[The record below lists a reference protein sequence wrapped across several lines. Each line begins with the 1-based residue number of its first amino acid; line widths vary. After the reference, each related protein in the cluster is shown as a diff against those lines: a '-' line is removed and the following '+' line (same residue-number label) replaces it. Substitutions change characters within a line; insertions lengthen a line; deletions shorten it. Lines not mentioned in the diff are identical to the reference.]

1 MLLSGSAYSSLRNAE
16 GSQPKLANVHS
27 SDAMRLLLVED
38 DAKLVR
44 ALARGLGREGYA
56 VDIARDGHEALEQAE
71 AGEYEVILLDVMLP
85 GPDGF
90 AVCESL
96 RLRGDRTPV
105 LMLTARADVRDRIR
119 GLNGGADDYLVKP
132 FDFGELVAR
141 LRALTPESRRAGA
154 RGADRRRSAD
164 RLRALRR
171 HARRPE
177 RRAVGARA
185 RAADLSG
192 APAGP
197 GCLARAAARAGL
209 GARRRPVVE
218 RRRRLRR
225 LPAQEARAAGRP
237 AAHPDRAR
245 HGIRAGVRL
254 NLPIRVRL
262 TAWYAVL
269 LAGILVAI
277 GAFLVLQLRSDLQG
291 RLDSDI
297 RAHAGSI
304 GEG

>member
-1 MLLSGSAYSSLRNAE
+1 
-16 GSQPKLANVHS
+16 
-27 SDAMRLLLVED
+27 MRLLLVED

-141 LRALTPESRRAGA
+141 LRALTRRSPAAPAPAVLTVGDLQIDSERYVVTRAGQSVELSA
-154 RGADRRRSAD
+154 RELALLTCLAHRPGRVVSREQLLEQVWGPDADRSSNVVD
-164 RLRALRR
+164 VYVGYLRKKL
-171 HARRPE
+171 E
-177 RRAVGARA
+177 R
-185 RAADLSG
+185 
-192 APAGP
+192 PAGP
-197 GCLARAAARAGL
+197 
-209 GARRRPVVE
+209 
-218 RRRRLRR
+218 RL
-225 LPAQEARAAGRP
+225 
-237 AAHPDRAR
+237 
-245 HGIRAGVRL
+245 IRTVRGMGF
-254 NLPIRVRL
+254 
-262 TAWYAVL
+262 VL
-269 LAGILVAI
+269 E
-277 GAFLVLQLRSDLQG
+277 SD
-291 RLDSDI
+291 
-297 RAHAGSI
+297 
-304 GEG
+304 